1 MKDFYSHSLK
11 TFETKIIET
20 KSLDNL
26 TTNYYHSI
34 TMEEVPL
41 LVALLILSGF
51 FSGAEIALFTLGSE
65 RIHAIKKEATKK
77 QKKRIKQLEKLKQ
90 NPNRLLV
97 TILIGNNVV
106 NVAASAM
113 ATVVA
118 LETAERV
125 HAGGETGIIIGAV
138 TGVMTF
144 LILVFGEIT
153 PKALANKY
161 ALPFALFSTPILKF
175 LEVLLSPIVYPLAK
189 IVSTVTKEEQ
199 VKHGLSEDEL
209 KAAIHLSAVE
219 GEINQ
224 EEKELFENVLG
235 FDEHT
240 VEEIMTPRSKM
251 FSLNGDMSLK
261 EALPIIIEEK
271 YSRIPIYKDTENNI
285 VGILN
290 TRNLI
295 QLLIEKNFDLEK
307 KLFQLDISNSLKVP
321 PTTRID
327 SLMKQFQ
334 AQNTS
339 HMALVYDEHGGLIGL
354 VTLEDILE
362 EVVGEIHDETDD
374 ATFSIRKLKNNIFR
388 CNSDTELKHIEQF
401 LQQHLKLT
409 EEDLPW
415 KEEDDNKTLNYFLL
429 EEFQRF
435 PEEGESVSLH
445 AHDHAFEFIIRS
457 VKNHTI
463 QYVDFTVE
471 KHKKETSK

>member
-1 MKDFYSHSLK
+1 
-11 TFETKIIET
+11 
-20 KSLDNL
+20 
-26 TTNYYHSI
+26 
-34 TMEEVPL
+34 MEEVPL

-51 FSGAEIALFTLGSE
+51 FSGAEIALFSLGSE
-65 RIHAIKKEATKK
+65 KIHALKKEASKK
-77 QKKRIKQLEKLKQ
+77 QKKRIQLLEKLKK

-97 TILIGNNVV
+97 TILIGNNIV

-118 LETAERV
+118 LETAQRAN
-125 HAGGETGIIIGAV
+125 AGGETGLIIGTV

-161 ALPFALFSTPILKF
+161 ALPFALFASPIIRF
-175 LEVLLSPIVYPLAK
+175 LEILLSPLVFPLAK

-199 VKHGLSEDEL
+199 VRQGLSENEL

-219 GEINQ
+219 GGINH
-224 EEKELFENVLG
+224 EEKVLFENVLG

-240 VEEIMTPRSKM
+240 AEEIMTPRSKM
-251 FSLNGDMSLK
+251 FSLNGDTSLE
-261 EALPIIIEEK
+261 EALPSIIEEK
-271 YSRIPIYKDTENNI
+271 YSRIPIYQDTENNI
-285 VGILN
+285 IGILN

-295 QLLIEKNFDLEK
+295 QLLIDKKFDLQK
-307 KLFQLDISNSLKVP
+307 KLSQLDLSKSLKVP

-374 ATFSIRKLKNNIFR
+374 ATFSIRKLKNNLYR

-401 LQQHLKLT
+401 LQQHHQQLT

-415 KEEDDNKTLNYFLL
+415 KETDDNKTLNYLLL

-435 PEEGESVSLH
+435 PDEGESVQLH
-445 AHDHAFEFIIRS
+445 GHDYTFEFIIRS
-457 VKNHTI
+457 VKDHTI
-463 QYVDFTVE
+463 QYVDFNVE
-471 KHKKETSK
+471 KIKNLNNQR